1 MSSLK
6 TRLTLTGFLLACRRL
21 RLVCVFTGV
30 EAAVKCLED
39 AKNKRAR
46 VRKGHMISVNYTPGY
61 EKTSPANNNTPA
73 EELARVSLNRKKW
86 KQWR

>member
-6 TRLTLTGFLLACRRL
+6 TRLTLTGFPLASRRV

-30 EAAVKCLED
+30 EAAVKCLDD

-46 VRKGHMISVNYTPGY
+46 VRTGGVLSVNSTPGY
-61 EKTSPANNNTPA
+61 EKTAPANKNTPA
-73 EELARVSLNRKKW
+73 EELAHVSLDGKKW
-86 KQWR
+86 NQW